1 MEEEKKQVLL
11 VRPPQLRG
19 AATPLVPDGAIV
31 RLWEESVEGSDPA
44 ENCAAKKV
52 THRPSPCGCTW
63 QGPSVAAWSHISLHG
78 A

>member
-11 VRPPQLRG
+11 VRPPQLHG
-19 AATPLVPDGAIV
+19 AATPLVSDGVIV
-31 RLWEESVEGSDPA
+31 QLWEEPVGGADPA
-44 ENCAAKKV
+44 ENCAARKV

-63 QGPSVAAWSHISLHG
+63 QGPSAA